1 VRIGLGSYAYPW
13 NIQRGMTADGF
24 LDEAIK
30 HQVDVVQVCDNLCP
44 AEIEWDSFGKRA
56 ADHAIQVEVGHIG
69 GKEEAALIARI
80 AGKVGS
86 PIARFVIGQALATQ
100 SVSEVA
106 DDLREAAKIAA
117 DNGVRLAL
125 ENHDFFKAGQLSE
138 IVAAIGHGCGV
149 TLDTANSISNLEGT
163 ECIVK
168 HLGKQT
174 LCLHAKDVAIER
186 EFHMYGFRVFG
197 VPAGTGAVDFAY
209 LRDNLPNIQSVILEQ
224 WCPPVGN
231 HPPLDQEKE
240 TIAQSLRHL
249 RSIWAGQ

>member
-1 VRIGLGSYAYPW
+1 MKIGLGSYAYPW
-13 NIQRGMTADGF
+13 NIQRGMTADG
-24 LDEAIK
+24 LLNEAIK
-30 HQVDVVQVCDNLCP
+30 HQVDVVQICDNLAP
-44 AEIEWDSFGKRA
+44 LTLDWDAIIPKAR
-56 ADHAIQVEVGHIG
+56 DHGIAVEVGLIG
-69 GKEEAALIARI
+69 GAEEARCIAAL

-106 DDLREAAKIAA
+106 DDLRDAAKIAEG
-117 DNGVRLAL
+117 NGLRLAL
-125 ENHDFFKAGQLSE
+125 ENHDFFKAEQLSE

-168 HLGKQT
+168 HLGDQA

-197 VPAGTGAVDFAY
+197 VPAGTGAVDFHF
-209 LRDNLPNIQSVILEQ
+209 LRDRLPNLQSVILEQ

-249 RSIWAGQ
+249 RSVWAAQ